1 MLNNRGSLG
10 IGLLLAALLLLF
22 PMQSWSQGL
31 PEGVTWEVVAVY
43 KVDAP
48 GVDRVELGKFTMAP
62 GTVLKDF
69 LLEATEFCTATEGSF
84 SVVNQDLGTTTLY
97 AAGSRWSQAKGQT
110 VTVSN
115 PGDVPAVQWVYELY
129 MKE

>member
-1 MLNNRGSLG
+1 MLKFANSPVMGPV
-10 IGLLLAALLLLF
+10 LAAVLLF
-22 PMQSWSQGL
+22 FPLQSWSQGL

-48 GVDRVELGKFTMAP
+48 GVDRVELGKFTMEP

-69 LLEATEFCTATEGSF
+69 YLEATEFCNATEGSF
-84 SVVNQDLGTTTLY
+84 SVVNHDLGTTTLY
-97 AAGSRWSQAKGQT
+97 AAGSRWSQSKGQT

-115 PGDVPAVQWVYELY
+115 PGDVAAVQWVYELY
-129 MKE
+129 YKE